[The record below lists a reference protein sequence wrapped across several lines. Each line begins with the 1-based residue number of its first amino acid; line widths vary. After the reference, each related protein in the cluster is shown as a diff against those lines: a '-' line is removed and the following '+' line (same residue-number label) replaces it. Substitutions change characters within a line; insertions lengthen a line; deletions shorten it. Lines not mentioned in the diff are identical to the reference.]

1 MLEEKTT
8 MSKRYLVLSL
18 MTVFVLLIAACAPQA
33 PATSAPATE
42 PPAEPTQAATEEPT
56 EVATEPPA
64 PAEPK
69 ILRLSGGASDFGT
82 IDPALATQS
91 AEIQIAETTS
101 LGVVRQNETTGEIE
115 LAMATGYE
123 VSDDGLTYTVD
134 IMEGV
139 PWVHFNAET
148 GQVETVKDC
157 QSNDRMVTAQDFV
170 YGITRTIDPATASDY
185 AYALLPYIAGAA
197 EFNDGTNTDPAAVG
211 VKAIDEN
218 TIEYTFTAPAVYNLN
233 LLGLWIAHA
242 TPEWLIA
249 GDDCTEAAAD
259 RWTEQEFFQG
269 YGPYTLKEWVHDS
282 NLTLIKNPFWPGNQT
297 VPQAKIDEIQF
308 RFLDASPALAEFDA
322 GNLDIAGIPSEE
334 WDRIH
339 ADPAYTDMIRPVYT
353 LGTEWYG
360 FNTKLAPTDDARVR
374 LALSLAIDR
383 ELLVQQ
389 VVKGGIPAQFF
400 TNPGAAGAPKPE
412 LYPDGGVK
420 YDPERAKELLD
431 EYLTEKNLTAADL
444 KLTLMANSSEGN
456 QKTGEAIVGMW
467 KDGLGID
474 VTFVTQERAVYLDT
488 RKEGKENIYRNS
500 WVQDY
505 PDANNFLFDVFGL
518 NAAFTSV
525 VDWPINVGL
534 NASEE
539 YEPGSNENFDK
550 FTELLQQAATEE
562 DPQARM
568 DLYAQAEQILLV
580 DEAVVAPLYWYT
592 DDILIRPEIQDTESI
607 TGYDHWE
614 KWDIQR

>member
-1 MLEEKTT
+1 
-8 MSKRYLVLSL
+8 MSKKYLALSL
-18 MTVFVLLIAACAPQA
+18 IMIMALLAACAPQVA
-33 PATSAPATE
+33 ATSAPQTE
-42 PPAEPTQAATEEPT
+42 PPAEATEAATE
-56 EVATEPPA
+56 AMTEPPVS
-64 PAEPK
+64 AEPK

-82 IDPALATQS
+82 IDPSLATQS

-101 LGVVRQNETTGEIE
+101 LGVVRQNETTAEIE
-115 LAMATGYE
+115 LAMATGYQ
-123 VSDDGLTYTVD
+123 VSEDGLTYTVD

-139 PWVHFNAET
+139 PWVHYNADT
-148 GQVETVKDC
+148 GQVEVVQDC
-157 QSNDRMVTAQDFV
+157 QGNDRMVTAQDFV
-170 YGITRTIDPATASDY
+170 YGVTRTLDPATASDY
-185 AYALLPYIAGAA
+185 AYALRPYLSGAA
-197 EFNDGTNTDPAAVG
+197 EFNDGTSTDPESVG
-211 VKAIDEN
+211 VKAVDEN
-218 TIEYTFTAPAVYNLN
+218 TVEYTFLAPAVYNLN

-242 TPEWLIA
+242 APQWLIE
-249 GDDCTEAAAD
+249 GDECTEAAGD

-269 YGPYTLKEWVHDS
+269 YGPFTLKEWIHDS
-282 NLTLIKNPFWPGNQT
+282 SLTLIKNPFWPGNEN

-339 ADPAYTDMIRPVYT
+339 ADPTYTDMIRPVYT

-360 FNTKLAPTDDARVR
+360 FNTQLAPTDDQRVR

-400 TNPGAAGAPKPE
+400 TNPGAAGAPKPD
-412 LYPDGGVK
+412 LYPDGGVH
-420 YDPERAKELLD
+420 YDPDRAKELLD
-431 EYLTEKNLTAADL
+431 EYLTEKNISAEDL
-444 KLTLMANSSEGN
+444 KLTLMANSTEGN

-467 KDGLGID
+467 KDVLGID

-488 RKEGKENIYRNS
+488 RTEGNENIYRNS

-534 NASEE
+534 NSSETYTE
-539 YEPGSNENFDK
+539 GSNENFDR
-550 FTELLQQAATEE
+550 FTELLQEAANEQDAE
-562 DPQARM
+562 KRM

-592 DDILIRPEIQDTESI
+592 DDILVRPEIQDTESI

>member
-1 MLEEKTT
+1 
-8 MSKRYLVLSL
+8 MSKLYFALSL
-18 MTVFVLLIAACAPQA
+18 MTVFVLLIAACSSQA

-42 PPAEPTQAATEEPT
+42 PPFEPTQVTTEPATEVPT
-56 EVATEPPA
+56 EA
-64 PAEPK
+64 PVAEPK
-69 ILRLSGGASDFGT
+69 VLRLSGGASDFGT

-101 LGVVRQNETTGEIE
+101 LGVVRQNETTAEIE
-115 LAMATGYE
+115 LAMATDYQ

-134 IMEGV
+134 IMNDV
-139 PWVHFNAET
+139 PWVHYNADTDE
-148 GQVETVKDC
+148 VEVVKDC
-157 QSNDRMVTAQDFV
+157 QGNDRMVTAQDFV

-185 AYALLPYIAGAA
+185 AYALLPYLAGAA
-197 EFNDGTNTDPAAVG
+197 EFNDGTNTDPNSVGAKAV
-211 VKAIDEN
+211 DED

-242 TPEWLIA
+242 TPRWLIE
-249 GDDCTEAAAD
+249 GDDCTEATAD

-282 NLTLIKNPFWPGNQT
+282 NLTLIKNPFWPGNET
-297 VPQAKIDEIQF
+297 IPQAKIDEIQF

-322 GNLDIAGIPSEE
+322 GNLDITGIPSED

-339 ADPAYTDMIRPVYT
+339 ADPTYADMIRPVYT

-360 FNTKLAPTDDARVR
+360 FNTKLAPTDDQRVR

-383 ELLVQQ
+383 ELLVKQ

-400 TNPGAAGAPKPE
+400 TNPGAAGGPKPE
-412 LYPDGGVK
+412 QYPDGGVK
-420 YDPERAKELLD
+420 YDPERAKELLN
-431 EYLTEKNLTAADL
+431 EYLTEKNLQPGDL
-444 KLTLMANSSEGN
+444 KLTLMANSTEGN

-467 KDGLGID
+467 KEVLGID

-488 RKEGKENIYRNS
+488 RTEGKENIYRNS

-518 NAAFTSV
+518 NAAFTDV

-534 NASEE
+534 NTSEE
-539 YEPGSNENFDK
+539 YTPGFNPNFDK
-550 FTELLQQAATEE
+550 FSELLQQAANEQ
-562 DPQARM
+562 DPQTRM

-592 DDILIRPEIQDTESI
+592 DDILIRPEIQDTKSI

>member
-1 MLEEKTT
+1 

-18 MTVFVLLIAACAPQA
+18 MTVFVLLVAACSPQA

-42 PPAEPTQAATEEPT
+42 APAEPTQAATEEPT

-297 VPQAKIDEIQF
+297 VPPAKIDEIQF

-420 YDPERAKELLD
+420 YDLERAKELLE

-550 FTELLQQAATEE
+550 FAELLAQAATEE

-614 KWDIQR
+614 NWDIQR

>member
-1 MLEEKTT
+1 MLEEKFT
-8 MSKRYLVLSL
+8 MSKRYLAMSL
-18 MTVFVLLIAACAPQA
+18 VTIFVLLISACAPQA
-33 PATSAPATE
+33 TATTAPVGEE
-42 PPAEPTQAATEEPT
+42 PSGPEPTQAATEPP
-56 EVATEPPA
+56 ATEPPA
-64 PAEPK
+64 VEPK
-69 ILRLSGGASDFGT
+69 ILRLSGGADDFGT
-82 IDPALATQS
+82 IDPSLATQS

-101 LGVVRQNETTGEIE
+101 LGVVRQNETTAEIE

-157 QSNDRMVTAQDFV
+157 QGDDRMVTAQDFV

-242 TPEWLIA
+242 TPQWLIE

-282 NLTLIKNPFWPGNQT
+282 NLSLIKNPFWPGTET

-322 GNLDIAGIPSEE
+322 GNLDITGIPSEE

-360 FNTKLAPTDDARVR
+360 FNTKLAPTDDQRVR

-383 ELLVQQ
+383 ETLVKN
-389 VVKGGIPAQFF
+389 VNKGGIPARFF
-400 TNPGAAGAPKPE
+400 TNPGAAGGPKPE

-420 YDPERAKELLD
+420 YDPERAKALLD
-431 EYLTEKNLTAADL
+431 EYLAEKNLTAEDL
-444 KLTLMANSSEGN
+444 NLTLMANSTEGN

-467 KDGLGID
+467 KDVLGID

-488 RKEGKENIYRNS
+488 RQEGQENIYRNS

-518 NAAFTSV
+518 NAAFTDV

-534 NASEE
+534 KIGRAS
-539 YEPGSNENFDK
+539 
-550 FTELLQQAATEE
+550 
-562 DPQARM
+562 
-568 DLYAQAEQILLV
+568 
-580 DEAVVAPLYWYT
+580 
-592 DDILIRPEIQDTESI
+592 
-607 TGYDHWE
+607 
-614 KWDIQR
+614 

>member
-1 MLEEKTT
+1 
-8 MSKRYLVLSL
+8 MSRRYLSISL
-18 MTVFVLLIAACAPQA
+18 VTIFVLLASACAAQPPATQPPATQPQA
-33 PATSAPATE
+33 TE
-42 PPAEPTQAATEEPT
+42 APAEPTQEATEAP
-56 EVATEPPA
+56 TEPPA

-82 IDPALATQS
+82 IDPSLATQS

-101 LGVVRQNETTGEIE
+101 LGVVRQNETTTEIE
-115 LAMATGYE
+115 TAMATGYE
-123 VSDDGLTYTVD
+123 VSDDGLTYTVHL
-134 IMEGV
+134 MQGV
-139 PWVHFNAET
+139 PWVHYNADS
-148 GQVETVKDC
+148 GQVEVVQDC
-157 QSNDRMVTAQDFV
+157 SGNDRTVTAQDFA
-170 YGITRTIDPATASDY
+170 YGIVRTIDPATASDY
-185 AYALLPYIAGAA
+185 AYALLPYLAGAA

-211 VKAIDEN
+211 VKAVDDS
-218 TIEYTFTAPAVYNLN
+218 TIQYTFTAPAVYNLN

-242 TPEWLIA
+242 EPKWLIE
-249 GDDCTEAAAD
+249 GDDCTDAASD
-259 RWTEQEFFQG
+259 RWTEAEFFQG

-282 NLTLIKNPFWPGNQT
+282 NLTLIKNPFWPGNEN

-308 RFLDASPALAEFDA
+308 RFLDSSPALSEFDA
-322 GNLDIAGIPSEE
+322 GNLDITGIPSEE

-339 ADPAYTDMIRPVYT
+339 SDPTYADMIRPVYT

-360 FNTKLAPTDDARVR
+360 FNTQLAPTDDQRVR

-383 ELLVQQ
+383 DLLVKQ

-400 TNPGAAGAPKPE
+400 TNPGAAGGPKPE

-420 YDPERAKELLD
+420 YDPDKAKELLND
-431 EYLTEKNLTAADL
+431 YLTEKNLTADKL
-444 KLTLMANSSEGN
+444 KLTLMANSTEGN

-467 KDGLGID
+467 KDVLG
-474 VTFVTQERAVYLDT
+474 VTVNFVTQERQVYLVS
-488 RKEGKENIYRNS
+488 RKDGKENIYRNS

-505 PDANNFLFDVFGL
+505 PDANNFLLDVFGL
-518 NAAFTSV
+518 NAAFTAV
-525 VDWPINVGL
+525 VDWP
-534 NASEE
+534 ATATSEKDAE
-539 YEPGSNENFDK
+539 YTTGGNPNFDK
-550 FTELLQQAATEE
+550 FIDLLQQAANEQ
-562 DPQARM
+562 DAKKRM

-592 DDILIRPEIQDTESI
+592 DDILIRPEIKDTKSI

>member
-1 MLEEKTT
+1 
-8 MSKRYLVLSL
+8 MSKRFLTISLV
-18 MTVFVLLIAACAPQA
+18 TIFVLLASACAPQA
-33 PATSAPATE
+33 TAISPAGTE
-42 PPAEPTQAATEEPT
+42 PPAAATDAPTDEPT
-56 EVATEPPA
+56 EVSTEPPA
-64 PAEPK
+64 PAEAK
-69 ILRLSGGASDFGT
+69 VLRLSGGASDFGT
-82 IDPALATQS
+82 IDPSLATQS
-91 AEIQIAETTS
+91 AEIQIVESTS
-101 LGVVRQNETTGEIE
+101 LGVVRQNETTAEIE

-134 IMEGV
+134 LMENV
-139 PWVHFNAET
+139 PWVRYNADT
-148 GQVETVKDC
+148 GQVEVVKDC
-157 QSNDRMVTAQDFV
+157 QGNDRMVTAQDFV
-170 YGITRTIDPATASDY
+170 YGTTRTIDPATASDY
-185 AYALLPYIAGAA
+185 AYALLPYLAGASD
-197 EFNDGTNTDPAAVG
+197 FNDGTNTDPASVG
-211 VKAIDEN
+211 VKAVDEN

-233 LLGLWIAHA
+233 LLGLWIVHA
-242 TPEWLIA
+242 EPQWLIE
-249 GDDCTEAAAD
+249 GDDCTQAASD
-259 RWTEQEFFQG
+259 QWTEQEFFQG
-269 YGPYTLKEWVHDS
+269 YGPFTLKEWVHDAS
-282 NLTLIKNPFWPGNQT
+282 LTLIKNPFWPGNET
-297 VPQAKIDEIQF
+297 VPQAKIDEVQF

-322 GNLDIAGIPSEE
+322 GNLDITGIPSED

-339 ADPAYTDMIRPVYT
+339 ADETYTDMIRPVYT

-360 FNTKLAPTDDARVR
+360 FNTKLAPTDDQRVR

-383 ELLVQQ
+383 ETLVKN
-389 VVKGGIPAQFF
+389 VNKGGIPAQFF
-400 TNPGAAGAPKPE
+400 TNPGAAGGPKPE
-412 LYPDGGVK
+412 LYPDGGVQ

-431 EYLTEKNLTAADL
+431 EYLTEKNLTAEDL
-444 KLTLMANSSEGN
+444 KLTLLANSSEGN
-456 QKTGEAIVGMW
+456 QRNGEAIVGMW
-467 KDGLGID
+467 KEVLGID

-488 RKEGKENIYRNS
+488 RKDGKENIYRNS

-518 NAAFTSV
+518 NAAFTNV

-534 NASEE
+534 NTSEE
-539 YEPGSNENFDK
+539 YTPGSNPNFDR
-550 FTELLQQAATEE
+550 FTELLQQAANEQ

>member
-1 MLEEKTT
+1 
-8 MSKRYLVLSL
+8 
-18 MTVFVLLIAACAPQA
+18 
-33 PATSAPATE
+33 
-42 PPAEPTQAATEEPT
+42 
-56 EVATEPPA
+56 
-64 PAEPK
+64 
-69 ILRLSGGASDFGT
+69 
-82 IDPALATQS
+82 
-91 AEIQIAETTS
+91 
-101 LGVVRQNETTGEIE
+101 
-115 LAMATGYE
+115 MATGYE

-134 IMEGV
+134 IMDNV
-139 PWVHFNAET
+139 PWVHYNAET
-148 GQVETVKDC
+148 GQVEVVKDC
-157 QSNDRMVTAQDFV
+157 QGNDRMVTAQDFV

-197 EFNDGTNTDPAAVG
+197 EFSDGTNTDPASVG
-211 VKAIDEN
+211 VKAVDEN

-242 TPEWLIA
+242 TPQWLIE
-249 GDDCTEAAAD
+249 GDDCTEAAGD

-269 YGPYTLKEWVHDS
+269 YGPFTLKEWIHDS
-282 NLTLIKNPFWPGNQT
+282 NLTLIKNPFWPGNET
-297 VPQAKIDEIQF
+297 VPQAKIDEIEH
-308 RFLDASPALAEFDA
+308 RFLDTSPALSEFDA
-322 GNLDIAGIPSEE
+322 GNLDITAIPSEE

-339 ADPAYTDMIRPVYT
+339 ADPAYADMIRPVYT

-360 FNTKLAPTDDARVR
+360 FNNQLAPTDDQRVR

-389 VVKGGIPAQFF
+389 VSKSGIPAQFF

-420 YDPERAKELLD
+420 YDPERAKELLN
-431 EYLTEKNLTAADL
+431 EYLTEKNLAAEDL

-456 QKTGEAIVGMW
+456 QKNGEAIVGMW
-467 KDGLGID
+467 KDVLGID

-488 RKEGKENIYRNS
+488 RTDGKENIYRNS

-518 NAAFTSV
+518 NAAFTDV
-525 VDWPINVGL
+525 VDWPMNVGL
-534 NASEE
+534 TTAEE
-539 YEPGSNENFDK
+539 YEAGSNPNFDK
-550 FTELLQQAATEE
+550 FAELLQQAANEQ

-580 DEAVVAPLYWYT
+580 DEAVIAPLFWYS
-592 DDILIRPEIQDTESI
+592 DDILIRPEIQFTESI
-607 TGYDHWE
+607 TGYDHYE

>member
-1 MLEEKTT
+1 
-8 MSKRYLVLSL
+8 MSKRYLALSL
-18 MTVFVLLIAACAPQA
+18 ITVFVLIAAACAPA
-33 PATSAPATE
+33 AATETSAPATE
-42 PPAEPTQAATEEPT
+42 QPVEPTEAATEAPT
-56 EVATEPPA
+56 EEPA

-82 IDPALATQS
+82 IDPSLATQS

-101 LGVVRQNETTGEIE
+101 LGVVRQNETTAEIE
-115 LAMATGYE
+115 LAMATGYQ

-134 IMEGV
+134 IMDGV
-139 PWVHFNAET
+139 PWVHYNADS
-148 GQVETVKDC
+148 GQVEVVKDC
-157 QSNDRMVTAQDFV
+157 QGNDRTVTAQDFA
-170 YGITRTIDPATASDY
+170 YGIIRTLDPATASDY
-185 AYALLPYIAGAA
+185 AYALLPYIPGAA
-197 EFNDGTNTDPAAVG
+197 EFNDGTNTDPASVG
-211 VKAIDEN
+211 VKVVDEN

-242 TPEWLIA
+242 APQWLIE
-249 GDDCTEAAAD
+249 GDDCTEAAGD

-269 YGPYTLKEWVHDS
+269 YGPFILKEWIHDS
-282 NLTLIKNPFWPGNQT
+282 NLTLIKNPFWPGNET

-308 RFLDASPALAEFDA
+308 RFLDASPALSEFDA
-322 GNLDIAGIPSEE
+322 GNLDITGIPSEE

-339 ADPAYTDMIRPVYT
+339 SDPAYADMIRPVYT

-360 FNTKLAPTDDARVR
+360 FNTKLAPTDDQRVR

-400 TNPGAAGAPKPE
+400 TNPGAAGGPKPE
-412 LYPDGGVK
+412 KYPDGGVK
-420 YDPERAKELLD
+420 YDLEQAKALLD
-431 EYLTEKNLTAADL
+431 EYLTEKNMTADQL
-444 KLTLMANSSEGN
+444 KMTLMANSTEGN

-467 KDGLGID
+467 KEGLGID
-474 VTFVTQERAVYLDT
+474 VTFITQERAVYLDT
-488 RKEGKENIYRNS
+488 RTDGKENIYRNS

-518 NAAFTSV
+518 NAAFTDV

-534 NASEE
+534 AEAEE
-539 YEPGSNENFDK
+539 YTPGSNPNFDK
-550 FTELLQQAATEE
+550 FTELLQQAANEQ
-562 DPQARM
+562 DADARM

-592 DDILIRPEIQDTESI
+592 DDILIRPEIKDTESI

-614 KWDIQR
+614 KWDIER

>member
-1 MLEEKTT
+1 
-8 MSKRYLVLSL
+8 MSKRYLALSL
-18 MTVFVLLIAACAPQA
+18 VTVFVLLISACAPQA
-33 PATSAPATE
+33 PATVAPATE
-42 PPAEPTQAATEEPT
+42 EPAEPSEPT
-56 EVATEPPA
+56 EVMTEAPTEPPTST
-64 PAEPK
+64 EPK
-69 ILRLSGGASDFGT
+69 ILRLSGGASDFAT

-91 AEIQIAETTS
+91 AEIQIAESTS
-101 LGVVRQNETTGEIE
+101 LGVVRQNETTAEIE

-123 VSDDGLTYTVD
+123 VSDDGLVYTVD
-134 IMEGV
+134 IMENV
-139 PWVHFNAET
+139 PWVHYNEES
-148 GQVETVKDC
+148 GQVEVVQDC
-157 QSNDRMVTAQDFV
+157 QGSDRMVTAQDFV

-197 EFNDGTNTDPAAVG
+197 EFSDGTNTDPASVG

-242 TPEWLIA
+242 TPQWLIE

-269 YGPYTLKEWVHDS
+269 YGPFTLKEWIHDS
-282 NLTLIKNPFWPGNQT
+282 SLVLIKNPFWPGNEI

-308 RFLDASPALAEFDA
+308 RFLDASPALSEFEA
-322 GNLDIAGIPSEE
+322 GNLDIVGIPAEE

-339 ADPAYTDMIRPVYT
+339 ADPAYADMLRPVST

-360 FNTKLAPTDDARVR
+360 FNTKLAPTDDQRVR

-389 VVKGGIPAQFF
+389 VAKGETPAQFF
-400 TNPGAAGAPKPE
+400 TNPGAAGGPKPD
-412 LYPDGGVK
+412 LYPDQGVK
-420 YDPERAKELLD
+420 YDPERAKELID
-431 EYLTEKNLTAADL
+431 EYLAEKNLQPEDL
-444 KLTLMANSSEGN
+444 QLTLMANATEGHQRN
-456 QKTGEAIVGMW
+456 GEAIVGMW
-467 KDGLGID
+467 NETLGIN
-474 VTFVTQERAVYLDT
+474 VTFVTQELAVYLDT
-488 RKEGKENIYRNS
+488 RTEGNENIYRNS

-518 NAAFTSV
+518 NAAFTDV

-534 NASEE
+534 TAAEE
-539 YEPGSNENFDK
+539 YTPGDNPNFDQ
-550 FTELLQQAATEE
+550 FTELLQQAANEQ

-580 DEAVVAPLYWYT
+580 DEAVLAPLYWYS